1 MGIAIGMRSVTSF
14 RSSLFLKLLAC
25 VCAGVIVAAL
35 PAEAAKKPRKEA
47 SVKRAKKAVK
57 PKAGGYA
64 PPYAAFVVDTKTGK
78 VLFSDSADETRHPAS
93 LTKVMTLYLLFDELD
108 RGALTLKTPLTVSAH
123 AARQAPSK
131 LGLKPGETITVE
143 DAIKA
148 LVTKSANDAA
158 VTIAENIA
166 GSEAAFAQ
174 RMTRKARALG
184 MNSTLYRNASG
195 LPDPEQ
201 VTSARDLVTLGRA
214 IQDNHANYYNYFA
227 TRSFA
232 WRGQKYANHNKL
244 LGSVKGVD
252 GIKTGY
258 IRASGFNLL
267 TSAQQN
273 GRQVVAVVLGG
284 KSASSRDA
292 HMRDLIQTNI
302 AKASSGPRTA
312 PMIAEAPMPAEPMP
326 VLATARASAP
336 APAPAI
342 AANVPMPAPRPGMAA
357 VPTLPQP
364 VMAAIAASA
373 PTAPVADE
381 TAPQPVQL
389 AQAQTAPVPAA
400 NDAVRSP
407 TMTPEAIA
415 NRIAVA
421 NAMVTT
427 TPSSASALGWKVGA
441 QPIAANAYAGTTPG
455 TTPGSGPRSQPAP
468 VPAAAPVAVAQ
479 AEIAKPEIVKPE
491 IVKAEIAKPAPVT
504 APAPQ
509 AAAPAPAEPPVPVAP
524 VVAAALAVTPIA
536 EPAPA
541 AQPEA
546 VQTAQ
551 NEVAVRSVKT
561 LSIRPPVE
569 ANLYPAP
576 ISAPGGVQPTTVE
589 TAGQT
594 NAPAHPVVSHPVAAA
609 PAVATQLAVATPAA
623 PPAPEPAASA
633 GPPRPGW
640 MIQIAASPDRLQA
653 EQLLE
658 RAVGAVKSA
667 DRDAEP
673 YTEPVQKDGVT
684 LYRARF
690 AGLNERSAAQ
700 ACKAVKRASMS
711 CFTLKN

>member
-1 MGIAIGMRSVTSF
+1 MRSVTSF
-14 RSSLFLKLLAC
+14 RASFFLKLLAC
-25 VCAGVIVAAL
+25 VCAGLLVASL
-35 PAEAAKKPRKEA
+35 PAEAGKKQRKEA
-47 SVKRAKKAVK
+47 SVKRAKKVSK
-57 PKAGGYA
+57 HKSSGYS
-64 PPYAAFVVDTKTGK
+64 PPYAALVVDAKTGK
-78 VLFSDSADETRHPAS
+78 VLFSDSADEIRHPAS

-108 RGALTLKTPLTVSAH
+108 RGALTLKTPLTVSAE

-148 LVTKSANDAA
+148 LVTKSANDVA

-184 MNSTLYRNASG
+184 MTSTLYRNASG
-195 LPDPEQ
+195 LPNPEQ
-201 VTSARDLVTLGRA
+201 NTTARDLVILGRA
-214 IQDNHANYYNYFA
+214 IQDNHSNYYDYFA

-232 WRGQKYANHNKL
+232 WRGQKFKNHNNL
-244 LGSVKGVD
+244 LGKVKGVD

-267 TSAQQN
+267 TSAKED
-273 GRQVVAVVLGG
+273 GRQVVAAVLGG

-292 HMRDLIQTNI
+292 HMRELIQTNI
-302 AKASSGPRTA
+302 AKASAGPRTA
-312 PMIAEAPMPAEPMP
+312 PMIAEAAMPAEPLP
-326 VLATARASAP
+326 VLTTARASAP
-336 APAPAI
+336 APAPQLSSALLT
-342 AANVPMPAPRPGMAA
+342 NVPMPSPRPDTAS

-373 PTAPVADE
+373 PSAPIADE
-381 TAPQPVQL
+381 TAPQPVRL
-389 AQAQTAPVPAA
+389 AQADGSTAEPVAL
-400 NDAVRSP
+400 DAPPSSEKVRSP
-407 TMTPEAIA
+407 TMTPDAIA
-415 NRIAVA
+415 QRIAVA

-427 TPSSASALGWKVGA
+427 TTPSTAAELRWKVGA
-441 QPIAANAYAGTTPG
+441 QPVAANAYAGTTPG
-455 TTPGSGPRSQPAP
+455 SAPRPQPAP
-468 VPAAAPVAVAQ
+468 APVAVAS
-479 AEIAKPEIVKPE
+479 AV
-491 IVKAEIAKPAPVT
+491 PV
-504 APAPQ
+504 AAAS
-509 AAAPAPAEPPVPVAP
+509 AAAPILPEAPASKVVLPDAAP
-524 VVAAALAVTPIA
+524 
-536 EPAPA
+536 
-541 AQPEA
+541 

-551 NEVAVRSVKT
+551 AEAPVRSVKT

-569 ANLYPAP
+569 ASLYPAP
-576 ISAPGGVQPTTVE
+576 LSAPGTTQA
-589 TAGQT
+589 TSS
-594 NAPAHPVVSHPVAAA
+594 APAHPVVAHPASAA
-609 PAVATQLAVATPAA
+609 PAAA
-623 PPAPEPAASA
+623 MQTAAASPAPAPQPVASS

-640 MIQIAASPDRLQA
+640 MIQIVASPDRLQA

-690 AGLNERSAAQ
+690 AGLDERTAAQ
-700 ACKAVKRASMS
+700 ACKAVKRASMA